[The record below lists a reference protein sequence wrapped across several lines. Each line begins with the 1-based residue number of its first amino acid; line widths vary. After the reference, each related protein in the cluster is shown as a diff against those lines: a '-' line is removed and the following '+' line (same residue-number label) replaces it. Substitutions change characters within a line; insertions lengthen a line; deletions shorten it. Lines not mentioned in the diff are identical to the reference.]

1 MGHPEAFE
9 ELKKYMD
16 EVIAKSHLTRVVHVG
31 RTIPVPSQVA
41 PGEFEYVKV
50 GFFEE
55 TPIGKKRL
63 DFAHELQTDL
73 NVLIGE
79 AKAAYLEDAQ
89 KQPDVRPP
97 SSAPPTRPAPA
108 KQPVQPPQPPITQ
121 PDVNVESLLNGI
133 SSWSVPNEKGY
144 QWCYRKEVEVILA
157 IKQFIAEMDQMSQ
170 KWRRCG
176 AYSYIISG
184 DNRDLLGRIPWPPR
198 GGK

>member
-79 AKAAYLEDAQ
+79 AKAAYVENAQ
-89 KQPDVRPP
+89 KQPDVQPP
-97 SSAPPTRPAPA
+97 SRTSSAPPTRTAPA
-108 KQPVQPPQPPITQ
+108 KPP
-121 PDVNVESLLNGI
+121 ESKDLEQLLNGLQ
-133 SSWSVPNEKGY
+133 WSVPNEKGY
-144 QWCYRKEVEVILA
+144 QWCYRDEAEA
-157 IKQFIAEMDQMSQ
+157 NPSIKQFIAEMGG
-170 KWRRCG
+170 KWKRYG
-176 AYSYIISG
+176 AYSYIVSG
-184 DNRDLLGRIPWPPR
+184 EGDTLLGRIPIR
-198 GGK
+198 GSK